1 MTVVVGL
8 TGSISTGKSTVS
20 KIFKEQGYP
29 VVDADIGARE
39 VVQPGTDG
47 LNQIKETFGKQVI
60 LDDGTLNR
68 AALGEIIFNNE
79 KQRELL
85 NGILSE
91 HIRQWVVSK
100 KDDYLKQKPAILV
113 LDIPLL
119 FESGY
124 EKEVDQI
131 MVVAT
136 SEEVQIERLMER
148 DGISREEALK
158 KINSQMSISKKIDL
172 GNSIIDNNGTLS
184 DTKKQVLEWINKLNV
199 K

>member
-1 MTVVVGL
+1 MTIVLGL

-20 KIFKEQGYP
+20 KLFKELGYP

-68 AALGEIIFNNE
+68 AALGEIVFNNE
-79 KQRELL
+79 KERELL

-91 HIRQWVVSK
+91 HIHQWVVSK
-100 KDDYLKQKPAILV
+100 KNDYLKQNPAILV

-119 FESGY
+119 FEAGY

-136 SEEVQIERLMER
+136 SEEVQLERLMER
-148 DGISREEALK
+148 DGIKREEALK
-158 KINSQMSISKKIDL
+158 KINSQWSISKKIGL
-172 GNSIIDNNGTLS
+172 GNSIIDNNGTLTN
-184 DTKKQVLEWINKLNV
+184 TKKQVLEWINKLNV
-199 K
+199 N

>member
-1 MTVVVGL
+1 MTVILGL
-8 TGSISTGKSTVS
+8 TGSISTGKSTVN

-29 VVDADIGARE
+29 VVDADVGARE

-47 LNQIKETFGKQVI
+47 LNKIKETFGDQVI

-68 AALGEIIFNNE
+68 AALGEIVFNNE
-79 KQRELL
+79 KEREQL

-100 KDDYLKQKPAILV
+100 KDDYLKQNPAILV

-119 FESGY
+119 FEAGY
-124 EKEVDQI
+124 EKDVDQI

-136 SEEVQIERLMER
+136 SEEVQLERLMER
-148 DGISREEALK
+148 DGIRKEEAIQ
-158 KINSQMSISKKIDL
+158 KINSQLSISKKIVL
-172 GNSIIDNNGTLS
+172 GNIIIDNNGTLA

-199 K
+199 N

>member
-1 MTVVVGL
+1 MTIVLGL

-20 KIFKEQGYP
+20 KLFKELGYP

-68 AALGEIIFNNE
+68 AALGEIVFNNE
-79 KQRELL
+79 KKRELL

-91 HIRQWVVSK
+91 HIHQWVVSK
-100 KDDYLKQKPAILV
+100 KNDYLKQNPAILV

-136 SEEVQIERLMER
+136 SEEVQLERLMER
-148 DGISREEALK
+148 DGIKREEALK
-158 KINSQMSISKKIDL
+158 KINAQWSISKK
-172 GNSIIDNNGTLS
+172 NPSW
-184 DTKKQVLEWINKLNV
+184 K
-199 K
+199 

>member
-1 MTVVVGL
+1 MTVILGL
-8 TGSISTGKSTVS
+8 TGIISTGKSTVS

-29 VVDADIGARE
+29 VVDADVGARE

-47 LNQIKETFGKQVI
+47 LNKIKETFGDQVI

-68 AALGEIIFNNE
+68 AALGEIVFNNE
-79 KQRELL
+79 KEREQL

-100 KDDYLKQKPAILV
+100 KDDYLKQNPAILV

-119 FESGY
+119 FEAGY
-124 EKEVDQI
+124 EKDVDQI

-136 SEEVQIERLMER
+136 SEEVQLERLMER
-148 DGISREEALK
+148 DGIRKEEAIQ
-158 KINSQMSISKKIDL
+158 KINSQLSISKKIVL
-172 GNSIIDNNGTLS
+172 GNIIIDNNGTLA

-199 K
+199 N

>member
-1 MTVVVGL
+1 MTIVLGL

-20 KIFKEQGYP
+20 KLFKELGYP

-136 SEEVQIERLMER
+136 SEEVQLERLMER
-148 DGISREEALK
+148 DGIKREEALK
-158 KINSQMSISKKIDL
+158 KINAQWSISKKIPL
-172 GNSIIDNNGTLS
+172 GNSIIDNNGTLTN
-184 DTKKQVLEWINKLNV
+184 TKKQVLEWINKLNV
-199 K
+199 N

>member
-136 SEEVQIERLMER
+136 SEEVQLERLMER

-158 KINSQMSISKKIDL
+158 KINSQMSISKKIYL
-172 GNSIIDNNGTLS
+172 GNIIIDNNGTLS

>member
-1 MTVVVGL
+1 MTIVLGL

-20 KIFKEQGYP
+20 KLFKELGYP

-68 AALGEIIFNNE
+68 AALGEIVFNNE
-79 KQRELL
+79 KKRELL

-91 HIRQWVVSK
+91 HIHQWVVSK
-100 KDDYLKQKPAILV
+100 KNDYLKQNPAILV

-136 SEEVQIERLMER
+136 SEEVQLERLMER
-148 DGISREEALK
+148 DGIKREEALK
-158 KINSQMSISKKIDL
+158 KSMPNGLFQKKSLLEIVL
-172 GNSIIDNNGTLS
+172 LIIMERSRIQKNKSLNG
-184 DTKKQVLEWINKLNV
+184 
-199 K
+199 

>member
-1 MTVVVGL
+1 MTVILGL

-29 VVDADIGARE
+29 VVDADVGARE

-47 LNQIKETFGKQVI
+47 LNKIKETFGDQVI

-68 AALGEIIFNNE
+68 AALGEIVFNNE
-79 KQRELL
+79 KEREQL

-100 KDDYLKQKPAILV
+100 KDDYLKQNPAILV

-119 FESGY
+119 FEAGY
-124 EKEVDQI
+124 EKDVDQI

-136 SEEVQIERLMER
+136 SEEVQLERLMER
-148 DGISREEALK
+148 DGIRKEEAIQ
-158 KINSQMSISKKIDL
+158 KINSQLSISKKIVL
-172 GNSIIDNNGTLS
+172 GNIIIDNNGTLA

-199 K
+199 N

>member
-136 SEEVQIERLMER
+136 SEEVQLERLMER

-172 GNSIIDNNGTLS
+172 GNIIIDNNGTLS

>member
-136 SEEVQIERLMER
+136 SEEVQLERLMER

>member
-1 MTVVVGL
+1 MTVILGL

-29 VVDADIGARE
+29 VVDADVGARE

-47 LNQIKETFGKQVI
+47 LNKIKETFGDQVI

-68 AALGEIIFNNE
+68 AALGEIVFNNE
-79 KQRELL
+79 KEREQL

-100 KDDYLKQKPAILV
+100 KDDYLKQNPAILV

-119 FESGY
+119 FEAGY
-124 EKEVDQI
+124 EKDFDQI
-131 MVVAT
+131 MV
-136 SEEVQIERLMER
+136 E
-148 DGISREEALK
+148 K
-158 KINSQMSISKKIDL
+158 
-172 GNSIIDNNGTLS
+172 
-184 DTKKQVLEWINKLNV
+184 
-199 K
+199 